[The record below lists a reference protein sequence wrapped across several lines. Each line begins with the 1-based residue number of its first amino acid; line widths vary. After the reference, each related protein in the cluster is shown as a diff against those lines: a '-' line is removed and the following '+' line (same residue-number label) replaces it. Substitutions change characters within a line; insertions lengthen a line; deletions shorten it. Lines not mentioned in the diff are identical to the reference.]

1 MLILQWNCLQS
12 LEVKELNNTVQRHE
26 EKIKNMESIVVG
38 MKKELHGAKE
48 GLTRAQESHH
58 QKEKHFQAS
67 KELVEKELS
76 KVKKQLDSV
85 QEQHVNQIQRLQE
98 SHARILASRDQQ
110 SSAHRLQ
117 VQQLQENESRRTEE
131 LSRCR
136 AQVRIP
142 PFYCSSRMCYCIN
155 FSGGVNIGNLPKI
168 SHPKIIKNVMKRLR
182 HNQSN
187 FVFH

>member
-1 MLILQWNCLQS
+1 MTEII
-12 LEVKELNNTVQRHE
+12 QRHE
-26 EKIKNMESIVVG
+26 EKIRNMESVVVS
-38 MKKELHGAKE
+38 MKKELHATKE
-48 GLTRAQESHH
+48 ELACAQESHH

-67 KELVEKELS
+67 KELAEKELT

-98 SHARILASRDQQ
+98 SHARILSSRDQQ

-136 AQVRIP
+136 AQVRNLYRMWYV
-142 PFYCSSRMCYCIN
+142 PFTCS
-155 FSGGVNIGNLPKI
+155 VP
-168 SHPKIIKNVMKRLR
+168 
-182 HNQSN
+182 
-187 FVFH
+187 